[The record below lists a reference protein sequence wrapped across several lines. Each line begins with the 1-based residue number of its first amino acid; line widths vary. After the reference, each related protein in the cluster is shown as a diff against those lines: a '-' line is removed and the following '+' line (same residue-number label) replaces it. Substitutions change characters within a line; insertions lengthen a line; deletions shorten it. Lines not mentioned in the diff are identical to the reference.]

1 MLPLPPQPL
10 RQARGSMANIA
21 EIMSENSTVAAIDR
35 FYESQRVQRRRL
47 GLSQAGHHCGRYLW
61 YKHHGYD
68 EPEID
73 GRILRLFQLGNILED
88 QVVYD
93 LRAAGF
99 NVHSQ
104 QKPVKIEHFGITLT
118 GSIDG
123 IVEGLLESPK
133 TPHLCECK
141 TASKKKFDQLLKKKY
156 RDWNPVY
163 FWQVQFYMLGL
174 GLKRAAVFV
183 YCKDDSRLYMER
195 IPLEKDATIDRLQD
209 IFNSISKA
217 DPPSRHCEDAHCF
230 DARFC
235 PFLEVC
241 FGS

>member
-1 MLPLPPQPL
+1 
-10 RQARGSMANIA
+10 MANIA
-21 EIMSENSTVAAIDR
+21 EIINEHSTVAAIDR
-35 FYESQRVQRRRL
+35 HYEEQRTQRRRL
-47 GLSQAGHHCGRYLW
+47 GLSQAGHHCARYLW
-61 YKHHGYD
+61 YKHHGYN
-68 EPEID
+68 EPEIE

-88 QVVYD
+88 QVISD

-104 QKPVKIEHFGITLT
+104 QEPVKFEHNGITLT

-123 IVEGLLESPK
+123 IVEGLIESPK
-133 TPHLCECK
+133 TPHLFECK
-141 TASKKKFDQLLKKKY
+141 TASKKKFDQLKQY
-156 RDWNPVY
+156 RDWNPIY

-174 GLKRAAVFV
+174 GLKRAAIFV

-195 IPLEKDATIDRLQD
+195 IPLEKDATVDRLQD
-209 IFNSISKA
+209 VFNAVSRD
-217 DPPSRHCEDAHCF
+217 DPPARYCMDAHGF

-235 PFLEVC
+235 PFREVC